1 MTTKSTTRGGARPGA
16 GRPKGS
22 GNKVTVQDLI
32 DQAQLTIGKP
42 FVQSL
47 IEGYHD
53 TILNGDRKI
62 RVMYE
67 KMIMDKVL
75 ADRQQVEVSD
85 SADLVQARSDAFA
98 AALRVVAVAAERDK

>member
-32 DQAQLTIGKP
+32 DQAQQTIGKP

-75 ADRQQVEVSD
+75 ADRQQVEVTD

>member
-32 DQAQLTIGKP
+32 DQAQQTIGKP

-62 RVMYE
+62 RVIYE

-75 ADRQQVEVSD
+75 ADRQQVEVTD

>member
-75 ADRQQVEVSD
+75 ADRQQVEVTD
-85 SADLVQARSDAFA
+85 SADAVATRAAAFA
-98 AALRVVAVAAERDK
+98 AALTAVTGQSSETK

>member
-1 MTTKSTTRGGARPGA
+1 MTTKSTTRGGVRPGA

-32 DQAQLTIGKP
+32 DQAQQTIGKP

-53 TILNGDRKI
+53 TILNGDRRT
-62 RVMYE
+62 RVIYE

-75 ADRQQVEVSD
+75 ADRQQVEVTD

>member
-16 GRPKGS
+16 GRPRGS

-32 DQAQLTIGKP
+32 DQAQQTIGKP

-53 TILNGDRKI
+53 TIINGDRKI

-75 ADRQQVEVSD
+75 ADRQQVEVTD

>member
-1 MTTKSTTRGGARPGA
+1 MEKQKDRRGGARPGA

-22 GNKVTVQDLI
+22 GNKITVQDLI
-32 DQAQLTIGKP
+32 DQAQITIGKS

-53 TILNGDRKI
+53 TIVAGDRRT

-75 ADRQQVEVSD
+75 ADRQQVEVTD
-85 SADLVQARSDAFA
+85 TEDAVAARAAAFA
-98 AALRVVAVAAERDK
+98 AALATIQAGTNRTK

>member
-1 MTTKSTTRGGARPGA
+1 MTTKPDRRGGARPGA
-16 GRPKGS
+16 GRPRGS

-32 DQAQLTIGKP
+32 DQAQQTIGKP

-53 TILNGDRKI
+53 TIVAGDRKT
-62 RVMYE
+62 RVIYE

-75 ADRQQVEVSD
+75 ADRQQVEVVD
-85 SADLVQARSDAFA
+85 TEDAVAQRAAAFA
-98 AALRVVAVAAERDK
+98 AALSTIVQRSNETK

>member
-1 MTTKSTTRGGARPGA
+1 MTAKQDRRGGARPGA

-32 DQAQLTIGKP
+32 DQAQQTIGKP

-53 TILNGDRKI
+53 TIIAGDRRT

-75 ADRQQVEVSD
+75 ADRQQVEVTD

>member
-1 MTTKSTTRGGARPGA
+1 MTAKQDRRGGARPGA

-32 DQAQLTIGKP
+32 DQAQQTIGKP

-53 TILNGDRKI
+53 TIIAGDRRT
-62 RVMYE
+62 RVIYE

-75 ADRQQVEVSD
+75 ADRQQVEVTD

>member
-1 MTTKSTTRGGARPGA
+1 MTAKQDRRGGARPGA

-32 DQAQLTIGKP
+32 DQAQVTIGKP

-75 ADRQQVEVSD
+75 ADRQQVEVTD
-85 SADLVQARSDAFA
+85 SADAVATRAAVFA
-98 AALRVVAVAAERDK
+98 AALATVTGLASETK